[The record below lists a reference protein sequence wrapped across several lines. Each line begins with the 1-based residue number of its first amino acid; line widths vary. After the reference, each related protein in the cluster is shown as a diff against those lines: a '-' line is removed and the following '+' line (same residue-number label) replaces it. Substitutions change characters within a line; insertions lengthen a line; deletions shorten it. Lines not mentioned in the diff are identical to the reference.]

1 MEEHLNEEHQ
11 EETKQD
17 VEPAICENCKDKILE
32 EVVADKKFCYICYME
47 KIDTPRNETVES
59 KGIKTAK
66 GEVLN

>member
-1 MEEHLNEEHQ
+1 MEEHQ

-32 EVVADKKFCYICYME
+32 EVIIDEKFCYTCYKEM
-47 KIDTPRNETVES
+47 IDTPRNEAMES
-59 KGIKTAK
+59 KGIKTSK